1 MPVSWGGGGREQAAA
16 PLTGGDQIGFYV
28 VLSFTKE

>member
-1 MPVSWGGGGREQAAA
+1 MPVSWGGGGEQAAA